1 MEERERLLGR
11 DHEPTEKEILEYI
24 GTNATKIWN
33 ELHEFLAE
41 SYDFQPELSY
51 WGDNYGWTI
60 RYRKSGKTLTAFYP
74 ENGGFTIQVI
84 LGKKEVEKFQ
94 SMREDLSSDVVQ
106 LFDVTKQLHDGRW
119 LWIKQPGIGTI
130 EDIKKL
136 IQLKRR
142 PKKQR

>member
-1 MEERERLLGR
+1 LLGR
-11 DHEPTEKEILEYI
+11 DREPTENQILEYI
-24 GTNATKIWN
+24 GTTATKIWK

-41 SYDFQPELSY
+41 NYDFQPELSY

-60 RYRKSGKTLTAFYP
+60 RYRKGGKTLTAFYP
-74 ENGGFTIQVI
+74 EEGGFTVQVI

-94 SMREDLSSDVVQ
+94 NMREELSSDVVK
-106 LFDVTKQLHDGRW
+106 LFDDTKQLHDGRW
-119 LWIKQPGIGTI
+119 LWMALPGIGTV

-142 PKKQR
+142 PKPQG